1 MSTAQLRAKLRQAQ
15 SRHRQAVNRYNNGV
29 RRLER
34 ERQAAI
40 RRLRSLK

>member
-15 SRHRQAVNRYNNGV
+15 SRYRQAVNRYNNGV